1 MPIAIITFGCM
12 NLQDQSYQGPW
23 PLWQEEKKIHILK
36 LRKTKQLH

>member
-1 MPIAIITFGCM
+1 MPIVIITFGCM

-23 PLWQEEKKIHILK
+23 PLWQEEKKKFK